1 MTAFK
6 VREGKGIPT
15 YTSLEDEKLASGAAR
30 ELALEAMGDLST
42 DTVQVLGDLDSASL
56 IHTEVP
62 LADQFNKLLSAPA
75 DLFHKGVET
84 INRSR
89 MGTELVNVLPR
100 APFNIAESAYQGVQA
115 LGGIMQAV
123 GMRDAGTA
131 IERFGRRQADVSRAL
146 LADLLP
152 PEARL
157 ANQKILDDPSRLL
170 SDEGLAAVVGN
181 VGDMAAK
188 MLPTIAAYVANPA
201 ARGRHGRQSGRR
213 GPL

>member
-1 MTAFK
+1 MTQESSTNTTRSSNPFMSVVGQQEEAAHNEALNSNPFLDFIKSPVQLHSPDAIQAAVNTEAQARRVLSYTLGKSQDAAVTAFK

-89 MGTELVNVLPR
+89 TGTELVNAVPR
-100 APFNIAESAYQGVQA
+100 APLNIAE
-115 LGGIMQAV
+115 
-123 GMRDAGTA
+123 
-131 IERFGRRQADVSRAL
+131 
-146 LADLLP
+146 
-152 PEARL
+152 
-157 ANQKILDDPSRLL
+157 L
-170 SDEGLAAVVGN
+170 SL
-181 VGDMAAK
+181 
-188 MLPTIAAYVANPA
+188 I
-201 ARGRHGRQSGRR
+201 HI
-213 GPL
+213 